1 MNARYASVV
10 LDVDSTVSGIEGID
24 WLAERR
30 GPEVAARIV
39 QLTDEAMRGL
49 IPLES
54 IYGKRLQEIRPTRAD
69 IEELARQYLAHLAP
83 DCVEAVSAMRE
94 AGVDVVLVSG
104 GLLQAIEPLA
114 SQLGVTRVRAVDIHF
129 EADGAYARFDESSP
143 LTTSQGKA
151 AVVESLKLA
160 RPILAMGD
168 GSTDVAMKPVA
179 DTFAAFT
186 GFAAR
191 PNVVAEADVVIES
204 FAGLREVV
212 LGSA

>member
-1 MNARYASVV
+1 MTARYASVV

-49 IPLES
+49 IPLEA
-54 IYGKRLQEIRPTRAD
+54 IYGKRLAEIRPTRAD
-69 IEELARQYLAHLAP
+69 IEALSRQYLANLAP
-83 DCVEAVSAMRE
+83 GCVEVVSAMRE

-114 SQLGVTRVRAVDIHF
+114 SELGVTRLRAVDI
-129 EADGAYARFDESSP
+129 RFDAEGEYASFDASSP
-143 LTTSQGKA
+143 LTTTQGKA
-151 AVVESLKLA
+151 MVVESLRLA

-191 PNVVAEADVVIES
+191 PNVIAEANVVVES
-204 FAGLREVV
+204 FEGLRSIV
-212 LGSA
+212 LS

>member
-1 MNARYASVV
+1 MTARYASVV

-39 QLTDEAMRGL
+39 RLTEEAMRGV
-49 IPLES
+49 IPLEA
-54 IYGKRLQEIRPTRAD
+54 IYGKRLAEIRPTRAD
-69 IEELARQYLAHLAP
+69 IEALSRQYLTHLAP
-83 DCVEAVSAMRE
+83 GCAEAVSALRE
-94 AGVDVVLVSG
+94 AGIEVVLVSG

-114 SQLGVTRVRAVDIHF
+114 SQLGVTRVRAVEIRFDAGG
-129 EADGAYARFDESSP
+129 EYASFDESSP

-151 AVVESLKLA
+151 AVVESMRLA

-191 PNVVAEADVVIES
+191 PNVIAEADLVIES
-204 FAGLREVV
+204 FAALQSLV
-212 LGSA
+212 LS